1 MTPLYEQMGL
11 PSNVVYIR
19 AIARDEI
26 PSDALVEFDDA
37 TLPLFA
43 VFAED
48 GQQIALVE
56 DQKVAFELAKEH
68 RFSLHSVH

>member
-11 PSNVVYIR
+11 PSNIAYIR
-19 AIARDEI
+19 PIARDEL
-26 PSDALVEFDDA
+26 PKEALADFENVA
-37 TLPLFA
+37 IPLFA

-56 DQKVAFELAKEH
+56 DQRVAFELAKEH

>member
-19 AIARDEI
+19 PIARDEL
-26 PSDALVEFDDA
+26 PNEALADFEDAA
-37 TLPLFA
+37 IPLFA

-56 DQKVAFELAKEH
+56 DQKVAYELAKEH

>member
-1 MTPLYEQMGL
+1 MTHLYEQMGL

-19 AIARDEI
+19 AISRAELPREVLENVDET
-26 PSDALVEFDDA
+26 V
-37 TLPLFA
+37 PLFA

-56 DQKVAFELAKEH
+56 NQKVAFDLAQEH
-68 RFSLHSVH
+68 KFSLHSVH